1 MPTIATI
8 GAAYSANKGAAS
20 MMQSLLDNLPGK
32 VPGVKVVAISTHPT
46 ADKRAYAAAGIDIEV
61 VSQTP
66 KDMITK
72 QIPLAFLAGLL
83 RVLRLPWRGLLR
95 APALRTIA
103 DADLVADLSGISFVD
118 GRRPVV
124 LVYNALVVW
133 VPMALGTKVVK
144 CSQAMG
150 PFETPVNKALAKLTL
165 PRLARVCPRGD
176 VTEGFVR
183 GLHVMGRGLKN
194 VTAAGDMA
202 FTMRVPDSVRESIAA
217 KLAAAGP
224 GPYLTISPS
233 QVVATFL
240 EGGEVDYPRVT
251 AEFIDLVGER
261 TGLRVVLIAHSAE
274 PDKGVT
280 HMNDLPICRDIAK
293 LVKRPENL
301 IFFDEDLLPTELR
314 AIISQSQIL
323 VASRFH
329 AMISA
334 LTERVPPVVIGWSHK
349 YGEVL
354 APFGIQ
360 EAALDYSDLS
370 SAAKIVGRVQDV
382 LAAREDYVARIDA
395 NLPAAEAHSMVNF
408 DVLAQELAQRESA

>member
-1 MPTIATI
+1 MTTVGTI

-20 MMQSLLDNLPGK
+20 MMQSLLDNLPQK
-32 VPGVKVVAISTHPT
+32 VPGVKIVAISTHPS
-46 ADKRAYAAAGIDIEV
+46 ADRRAYKNAGIDIDV
-61 VSQTP
+61 VSQSP

-83 RVLRLPWRGLLR
+83 RVLRLPWRWLLKS
-95 APALRTIA
+95 PALKTIA
-103 DADLVADLSGISFVD
+103 DADLIADLSGISFVD

-124 LVYNALVVW
+124 LVYNALVCW

-150 PFETPVNKALAKLTL
+150 PFKTPLNKVLAKLTL
-165 PRLARVCPRGD
+165 PHLARVCPRGD

-183 GLHVMGRGLKN
+183 GLGLKN
-194 VTAAGDMA
+194 VTPAGDMA
-202 FTMRVPDSVRESIAA
+202 FTMQVPDSVRASVAA
-217 KLAAAGP
+217 KLKAAGE
-224 GPYLTISPS
+224 GPYLTVSPS
-233 QVVATFL
+233 QVVASFL
-240 EGGEVDYPRVT
+240 EGGEIDYPKVT

-274 PDKGVT
+274 PNKGVT
-280 HMNDLPICRDIAK
+280 HMNDLPVCRDIAA
-293 LVKRPENL
+293 LVKNNDNL
-301 IFFDEDLLPTELR
+301 VFLDEDLLPTELR
-314 AIISQSQIL
+314 AIIAESQIL

-354 APFGIQ
+354 APFGIK
-360 EAALDYSDLS
+360 ESALDYADLGN
-370 SAAKIVGRVQDV
+370 AETIVARVQDV
-382 LAAREDYVARIDA
+382 LAKREEFSERIA
-395 NLPAAEAHSMVNF
+395 KNLPAAQAHSMVNF
-408 DVLAQELAQRESA
+408 DVLAEVLAADAPAGRH